1 MSRRGTLLSLLACL
15 EGFAAPAS
23 AATFSAE
30 LPARLQ
36 RNGRAAVVVAL
47 RRDAAARET
56 GSMAK
61 RRAKIARQRNG
72 ILRAVQADELTVLR
86 AYEAVAGFAAVVSEA
101 GLAQLASHPD
111 VQSIDLDAQGGGAL
125 ARSVRQIR
133 ADRVHVRG
141 ITGTGTTIAVL
152 DTGVDATHPDLADAL
167 VHEECFCAN
176 ECCPGGATRSSGPGS
191 AATRHRHGTHVAG
204 IAVSRG
210 RIAPRGVA
218 PGANLVAVR
227 VLDDDNRG
235 ELSDWLA
242 GLDWIAA
249 YRPDVRVV
257 NMSLASDEWFSV
269 PCDRDCEGQ
278 PLCAENMLFRELI
291 TLLYQRG
298 TLVFAAAGNDRK
310 AHALTSPACVEPAI
324 AVGAVDAADQ
334 VASFSN
340 GGPLLDLLA
349 PGVGILSD
357 GLNSGLAFV
366 SGTSMATPHAAGVA
380 ALLLAA
386 RPGSSAEGIETAMR
400 ETGRPIT
407 DSRNGRVTPRVDA
420 LAALNTAAEG
430 SELLAGG
437 GSRTSDCL
445 LEWNFIPPD
454 IAHGGGLPSAR
465 CSDNDPACDADD
477 IDGRCTFSLSLCF
490 NAPDPLLPRCDIAEP
505 VQALTIHSPDPDAPR
520 GSLERLNADNL
531 RQALPALPVATSSV
545 CSVPFPFVV
554 QRSDSEPG
562 LGAMRLTARTA
573 TRTDY
578 DRIALVCG
586 AP

>member
-1 MSRRGTLLSLLACL
+1 MSLTCVQ
-15 EGFAAPAS
+15 GFAARAS

-47 RRDAAARET
+47 RRDAAAGAT

-61 RRAKIARQRNG
+61 RTAKIARQRDR

-101 GLAQLASHPD
+101 GLAQLASHPE
-111 VQSIDLDAQGGGAL
+111 VERIDLDAQGGGAL
-125 ARSVRQIR
+125 ARSVPQIR

-141 ITGTGTTIAVL
+141 ITGAGTTIAVL
-152 DTGVDATHPDLADAL
+152 DTGVEATHPDLADAL
-167 VHEECFCAN
+167 VHEECFCVN
-176 ECCPGGATRSSGPGS
+176 HCCPDGTTRSSGPGS

-210 RIAPRGVA
+210 RMAPRGVA
-218 PGANLVAVR
+218 PGADLIAVR
-227 VLDDDNRG
+227 VLDDHNRG

-249 YRPDVRVV
+249 HRPDVRVV
-257 NMSLASDEWFSV
+257 NMSLASDEWFRP

-291 TLLYQRG
+291 TLLERRG

-310 AHALTSPACVEPAI
+310 ADALTSPACVERAI

-357 GLNSGLAFV
+357 GLNGGLAFA

-380 ALLLAA
+380 ALLLSA
-386 RPGSSAEGIETAMR
+386 RPGASAEAIQTAMR
-400 ETGRPIT
+400 ETGRPIA
-407 DSRNGRVTPRVDA
+407 DSRTGRVTPRVDA
-420 LAALNTAAEG
+420 LAALNAAAQG

-437 GSRTSDCL
+437 GSRSSDCV

-465 CSDNDPACDADD
+465 CSDNDPACDGDE
-477 IDGRCTFSLSLCF
+477 IDGQCTFALSLCF
-490 NAPDPLLPRCDIAEP
+490 NAPDPLLPRCNTAES

-531 RQALPALPVATSSV
+531 RQALPALPVATASV
-545 CSVPFPFVV
+545 CSVPFAFVV
-554 QRSDSEPG
+554 ERSGFGPG
-562 LGAMRLTARTA
+562 LGLMRLTARTA

-578 DRIALVCG
+578 DRVALVCE